1 MEEVKVGHP
10 DKCPDCGGA
19 LVDMYEA
26 DNRVSHS
33 TRICLGCHSL
43 WMDGEKTPL
52 PEDWEKKY
60 PNVAERAREAAEK
73 ILEEAKQD
81 PDFRARAYF
90 ERVFKWAFSEGFT
103 RAYAIFRHT
112 LKEGRYKR
120 IRELWSKTTIETY
133 GTKSVISGLTEEETQ
148 EISRLI
154 NFGKRSPRKLPSP
167 PD

>member
-19 LVDMYEA
+19 LVDMYKA
-26 DNRVSHS
+26 NIRIS
-33 TRICLGCHSL
+33 TPARICLGCHCL

-52 PEDWEKKY
+52 PEDWDKKY

-73 ILEEAKQD
+73 LLNEAKHD
-81 PDFRARAYF
+81 PEFRAKHYF

-103 RAYAIFRHT
+103 RAYAIFRHKF
-112 LKEGRYKR
+112 KEGRFKR
-120 IRELWSKTTIETY
+120 IRELWSKTTIEMY
-133 GTKSVISGLTEEETQ
+133 GEKSVITGLTTEEMAEL
-148 EISRLI
+148 SHLI
-154 NFGKRSPRKLPSP
+154 NLGKPLSKKPLSP